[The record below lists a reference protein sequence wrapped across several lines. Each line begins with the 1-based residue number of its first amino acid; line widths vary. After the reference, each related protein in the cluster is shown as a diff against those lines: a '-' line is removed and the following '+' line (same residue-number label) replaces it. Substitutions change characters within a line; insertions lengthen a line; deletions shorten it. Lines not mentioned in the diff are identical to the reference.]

1 MNDISLIYKNIEE
14 REWENNFLKFIET
27 VLKELAIDNWEFSV
41 TLCDDAYISII
52 NKDYREKDGP
62 TDVITFVMSD
72 DPFPVNGN
80 DVEPYSAGDIII
92 SLDSVYENAKYFV
105 VNKEEELKRVII
117 HGILHLKG
125 YDHATNEKD
134 EEMLIFQEEILKRI
148 IDQGIY

>member
-1 MNDISLIYKNIEE
+1 
-14 REWENNFLKFIET
+14 
-27 VLKELAIDNWEFSV
+27 V
-41 TLCDDAYISII
+41 
-52 NKDYREKDGP
+52 G
-62 TDVITFVMSD
+62 
-72 DPFPVNGN
+72 
-80 DVEPYSAGDIII
+80 SAGDIII